1 MRIEE
6 ARFLKEKHLPAS
18 LYKYAAFT
26 NTVSKEGAEKLKQN
40 VEGQYWTLVN
50 LKNAVVSLR
59 PPSTFNDPFDSSF
72 IFASKA
78 FLNDLISQ
86 EWTQASRRGSHDAR
100 RRGIGLFT
108 TA

>member
-40 VEGQYWTLVN
+40 VEGSGVTKTAFDFQ
-50 LKNAVVSLR
+50 R
-59 PPSTFNDPFDSSF
+59 P
-72 IFASKA
+72 
-78 FLNDLISQ
+78 L
-86 EWTQASRRGSHDAR
+86 
-100 RRGIGLFT
+100 
-108 TA
+108 